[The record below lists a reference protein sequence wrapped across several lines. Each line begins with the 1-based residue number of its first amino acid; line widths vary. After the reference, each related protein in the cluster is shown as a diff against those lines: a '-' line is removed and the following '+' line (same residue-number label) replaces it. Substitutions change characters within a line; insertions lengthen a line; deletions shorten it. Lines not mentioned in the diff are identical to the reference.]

1 VNIAVGRVNI
11 PTVYD
16 LLCILI
22 CIGYSRANTS
32 FSIMRNGERVRENK
46 TEYSRK
52 KYAIIRIRK
61 MGKTKII
68 QLKDLIQ
75 QPSV

>member
-1 VNIAVGRVNI
+1 VNIAAGRVNI

-32 FSIMRNGERVRENK
+32 LSIMRNGERVRENK

-61 MGKTKII
+61 MRKTKII
-68 QLKDLIQ
+68 QLKD
-75 QPSV
+75 

>member
-52 KYAIIRIRK
+52 KYTIIKKRK
-61 MGKTKII
+61 MGKIKII
-68 QLKDLIQ
+68 LLLYLIQ
-75 QPSV
+75 QPIV